1 MLEEHFASNLK
12 SIATDYKSTLISAVE
27 LPNKGAYDVRYRDEY
42 EDEYP
47 EDPKI
52 YRVTC
57 QATGSLQPSDLFSYL
72 SSTSA
77 MAMFESKAEILQAMN
92 IVMGHSPKSDRS
104 IASVG
109 ASKHFSVHP
118 DSAERFDLG
127 GGLQVLRGFFVSV
140 RTATARLLVNVQV
153 KYAACYEEGPLKTV
167 ISAYQNANSQNLYK
181 LESFLKRVKVRVMHI
196 QRKNK
201 VRIKTIAGLATLRD
215 GSSLEHPPRVTA
227 YGAGPK
233 DVAFFLNPGQ
243 QQSAQPGAGGS
254 GKGKKGKKK
263 DPKTGPEPA
272 GRYIS
277 VADFF
282 LQEYNVKTDPKI
294 PVVNVGTRESPSYLP
309 AEVCFVQ
316 PGQPAGVKLAPNQ
329 TRNMLNFA
337 VRSPAENAKF
347 IVEKGVQVLGLS
359 TQNETLNQFGIE
371 AIPKLI
377 TVLGRVLAAP
387 QVCYKGQHIN
397 TREGSWNMRDI
408 KFSRFTE
415 LQSWAWLHV
424 DSDRAR
430 PAWDSPD
437 GLSRSLNG
445 LVGKLNEM
453 GISSNRPID
462 GKKIVLTGQ
471 NNEEKIDAT
480 IAGLMTKKPQLIF
493 TILSDNDTAVYNCV
507 KRICDVRRG
516 VRNICV
522 RAQKLAGANPQYY
535 ANVGLKFNLK
545 LGGTNQSLK
554 ADQLGIIGEGKTM
567 LVGIDVTHPS
577 PGSAKNAPSI
587 AGIVASVDTILGQWP
602 ADIRVQTSRQ
612 EMVSGLDELLRSR
625 LRVWAKNNRNAYPEN
640 IIVYRDGVSEGQYDK
655 VIDEE
660 LPLLKNACQT
670 TYPADALKK
679 GLPRISIIIVGK
691 RHHTRFYPTEQEHA
705 DKFNN
710 PKNGTVVDRGV
721 TEARNWDFFLQA
733 HTALKG
739 TARPA
744 HYFTVWDEI
753 FHKQTPKA
761 PFKNAADILESL
773 THNMCYLFGRAT
785 KAVSLCPPAYY
796 ADLVCERARCYM
808 SSVFDPTLQATL
820 AASVVSGGAGGQVPG
835 NSEVQIHANVR
846 DTMFYI

>member
-1 MLEEHFASNLK
+1 MLLVCCSPPGGQIPSPSPVVEKTEKAIAITLSQKSKSAGQARYPERPGFGTVGRKVLLYANYFELPRVGKVLYRYHVDIVKDQAGRQPTGKKAQQVIRLLLEEHFASNLK

-282 LQEYNVKTDPKI
+282 LQGKHSKMTVASLSRSTCFLTDILEYNVKTDPKI

-359 TQNETLNQFGIE
+359 TQNETL
-371 AIPKLI
+371 
-377 TVLGRVLAAP
+377 V
-387 QVCYKGQHIN
+387 
-397 TREGSWNMRDI
+397 
-408 KFSRFTE
+408 
-415 LQSWAWLHV
+415 
-424 DSDRAR
+424 
-430 PAWDSPD
+430 SPP
-437 GLSRSLNG
+437 LY
-445 LVGKLNEM
+445 
-453 GISSNRPID
+453 P
-462 GKKIVLTGQ
+462 
-471 NNEEKIDAT
+471 
-480 IAGLMTKKPQLIF
+480 
-493 TILSDNDTAVYNCV
+493 
-507 KRICDVRRG
+507 
-516 VRNICV
+516 
-522 RAQKLAGANPQYY
+522 
-535 ANVGLKFNLK
+535 
-545 LGGTNQSLK
+545 
-554 ADQLGIIGEGKTM
+554 LGIM
-567 LVGIDVTHPS
+567 HC
-577 PGSAKNAPSI
+577 
-587 AGIVASVDTILGQWP
+587 IVADVN
-602 ADIRVQTSRQ
+602 
-612 EMVSGLDELLRSR
+612 SGL
-625 LRVWAKNNRNAYPEN
+625 
-640 IIVYRDGVSEGQYDK
+640 
-655 VIDEE
+655 
-660 LPLLKNACQT
+660 
-670 TYPADALKK
+670 TYVT
-679 GLPRISIIIVGK
+679 RIS
-691 RHHTRFYPTEQEHA
+691 
-705 DKFNN
+705 
-710 PKNGTVVDRGV
+710 
-721 TEARNWDFFLQA
+721 
-733 HTALKG
+733 
-739 TARPA
+739 
-744 HYFTVWDEI
+744 
-753 FHKQTPKA
+753 
-761 PFKNAADILESL
+761 LE
-773 THNMCYLFGRAT
+773 
-785 KAVSLCPPAYY
+785 
-796 ADLVCERARCYM
+796 
-808 SSVFDPTLQATL
+808 
-820 AASVVSGGAGGQVPG
+820 
-835 NSEVQIHANVR
+835 
-846 DTMFYI
+846 